1 MPERAHG
8 RPLLV
13 ALLALAAV
21 LPILTLAARA
31 LADVWRAPAVLP
43 QELGLRGA
51 RYALSA
57 GAGVPQAMLNGAVIA
72 LLAGAMALALGWP
85 AARALAA
92 ASRPVRRTLTVAI
105 ALPLLVPQFAVGAGL
120 AEWFIRL
127 GVSDTL
133 LAVAIAHL
141 VYTLPYV
148 VVVLAGAFSNELLEL
163 EEAAATVGAGP
174 LQRLIL
180 VSLPASRAALA
191 TAAVIAIVVSWSQ
204 YGTTLAIGGETTT
217 LPVVLVPFAQ
227 SDPQIAATLSLLFLA
242 PALIALVALT
252 RLLRA

>member
-1 MPERAHG
+1 MPERAG
-8 RPLLV
+8 RRPLLV
-13 ALLALAAV
+13 ALLALAAT
-21 LPILTLAARA
+21 LPILTLAVRA

-43 QELGLRGA
+43 QQLGLRGV

-57 GAGVPQAMLNGAVIA
+57 GAGVPEAVLNGIVVA
-72 LLAGAMALALGWP
+72 LLASSAALVLGWP

-92 ASRPVRRTLTVAI
+92 ASRRMRRTLTIAI

-141 VYTLPYV
+141 IYTLPYV
-148 VVVLAGAFSNELLEL
+148 VVVLAGAFSSELLEL

-174 LQRLIL
+174 LQRLIG
-180 VSLPASRAALA
+180 VSLPARRGALA
-191 TAAVIAIVVSWSQ
+191 TAATIALVVSWSQ
-204 YGTTLAIGGETTT
+204 YGTTLAIGGATTT
-217 LPVVLVPFAQ
+217 LPVMLVPFAQ

-242 PALIALVALT
+242 PAVVALIALT
-252 RLLRA
+252 RVLRA